1 MFILEFPELFESLLL
16 LSNGLLEKSLTESIS
31 ILGADTE
38 VATHLM
44 RREVTRANSL
54 HERGAGNTDTLRRNG
69 RRQILG
75 DRLNIN
81 TLPVSQGMQDV
92 LNDLV
97 EGIAKLLAFSTRNGQ
112 LNGGFFRILEN
123 LPRLCASLTEGIF
136 LQGVG

>member
-1 MFILEFPELFESLLL
+1 
-16 LSNGLLEKSLTESIS
+16 
-31 ILGADTE
+31 
-38 VATHLM
+38 
-44 RREVTRANSL
+44 
-54 HERGAGNTDTLRRNG
+54 
-69 RRQILG
+69 
-75 DRLNIN
+75 
-81 TLPVSQGMQDV
+81 MQDV